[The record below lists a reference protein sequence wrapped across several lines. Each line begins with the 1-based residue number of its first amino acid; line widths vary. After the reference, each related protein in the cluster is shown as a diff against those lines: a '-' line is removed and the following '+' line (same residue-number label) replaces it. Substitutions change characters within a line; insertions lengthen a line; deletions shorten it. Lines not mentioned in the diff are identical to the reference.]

1 VGITDFDLG
10 FQVGGNF
17 DNGVEVNLLKI
28 GFSAGVS
35 GFDGGLASH
44 DVAGGGALDLV
55 VNLEAEIILLVGLV
69 ALSDGFTG
77 NLQSSV
83 LGEGGGSIVG
93 RRSLGNSE
101 ESFILIVISDE
112 LEEILESVLGGFGVD
127 FVNSGG
133 LVVQVFDDGLF
144 SCDGKSHD

>member
-1 VGITDFDLG
+1 
-10 FQVGGNF
+10 
-17 DNGVEVNLLKI
+17 
-28 GFSAGVS
+28 
-35 GFDGGLASH
+35 
-44 DVAGGGALDLV
+44 V